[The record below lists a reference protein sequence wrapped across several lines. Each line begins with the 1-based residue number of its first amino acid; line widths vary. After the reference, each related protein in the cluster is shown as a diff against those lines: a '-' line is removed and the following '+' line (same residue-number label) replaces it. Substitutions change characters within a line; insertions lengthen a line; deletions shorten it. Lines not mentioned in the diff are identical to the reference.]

1 MKIEITYI
9 FKDEDTKDTIA
20 AYEIIDW
27 NNKVYWLWNK
37 NKNKVRWIEGEK
49 YIEELEKYFKNK

>member
-9 FKDEDTKDTIA
+9 FKDEDTKDTIV

-37 NKNKVRWIEGEK
+37 TKNQVRWIEEEK